1 VPDLALI
8 VALPPGGQRLAQL
21 LRLQCNDVNFVDLA
35 LLLHDTT
42 PPGIQP
48 THLSRT
54 T

>member
-1 VPDLALI
+1 
-8 VALPPGGQRLAQL
+8 
-21 LRLQCNDVNFVDLA
+21 VNFVDLA

-54 T
+54 TWFLWPMAAGTSGRPP